1 MDTSR
6 TSDIMAMTPYWDRV
20 TAILGGLDSMRSYTT
35 LYLPKHPD
43 ESDSDYRVRLNLSKF
58 TNIYRDVTEGLATKP
73 FEEEVGILGGA
84 EVPKEVLE
92 FAEDVDGSGNNLTM
106 FSALTFFNA
115 INYAVDWILVDF
127 PAVDT
132 SQVLSIADAK
142 RLNLK
147 PFWSHVLAV
156 NVLEVKHEKIGSKKV
171 LTYIRIKE
179 PGIDRELDKV
189 RVFERIGDTVTWSLY
204 ETDMERPIDG
214 GVLSI
219 GVIPMIPVITGR
231 RDGDSWRFY
240 PPMQD
245 AADLQITLYQN
256 ESALEYI
263 KHLAAYPMLAANG
276 MVPEKS
282 PDGKGVVKLAI
293 GPSRVLYSK
302 PDGAGNF
309 GEWKYIEPN
318 ANSMEFLKKD
328 INSTKQDLRELG
340 RQPLTALS
348 SQLTTVTTSI
358 AAGKAKSAVT
368 AWALG
373 LKDALEQAML
383 ITCMWM
389 GLDYEPE
396 VNVYTGFDN
405 VMDDGSDLD
414 TLNKAR
420 DRGDLSQETYWAE
433 LKRRK
438 VLSPEFK
445 TEDEQARILAE
456 IPVDQSD
463 SPEVGLS
470 DNNDGV

>member
-6 TSDIMAMTPYWDRV
+6 TSDIMKMTPYWDRV
-20 TAILGGLDSMRSYTT
+20 TAILGGLDTIRSYTT

-43 ESDSDYRVRLNLSKF
+43 ESDFDYNLRLNFSKF
-58 TNIYRDVTEGLATKP
+58 TNIYRDVVEGLATKP

-84 EVPKEVLE
+84 EVPQEVIE
-92 FAEDVDGSGNNLTM
+92 FVEDVDGSGNNLTM

-127 PAVDT
+127 PVFDT
-132 SQVLSIADAK
+132 SRPVSIAEAR

-147 PFWSHVLAV
+147 PFWSHVLAI
-156 NVLEVKHEKIGSKKV
+156 NVLEVKHTKIGSKKV

-179 PGIDRELDKV
+179 PGVNGDPHKV
-189 RVFERIGDTVTWSLY
+189 RVFERIGDTVTWQLFEDGSELA
-204 ETDMERPIDG
+204 IDG
-214 GVLSI
+214 GTLTI
-219 GVIPMIPVITGR
+219 PIIPMIPVITGR
-231 RDGDSWRFY
+231 RDGDTWRFY

-276 MVPEKS
+276 MVP
-282 PDGKGVVKLAI
+282 DRDAKGNPIKLKV
-293 GPSRVLYSK
+293 GPSVTLYSK

-309 GEWKYIEPN
+309 GEWKFVEPN

-445 TEDEQARILAE
+445 AEDEQARILAE

-463 SPEVGLS
+463 SPDITTMEF
-470 DNNDGV
+470 NK